1 MAKASGPDLR
11 KYMEK
16 KLSSAPPTSCLCHS
30 SSAPSLGGAGC
41 SRACRSGAAPP
52 RPAPPSAPPAL
63 PSAPAARALTAARA
77 RAVKLNAN
85 RHVTGNLRGF
95 DQFMNIVLDNTVEEV
110 SETERNDIGLV
121 VRRPAPAP
129 RAWRSPL
136 ASSRTP
142 AVLSWLV
149 VGGAGDS
156 GQRHRHDGVPG

>member
-1 MAKASGPDLR
+1 MPLR
-11 KYMEK
+11 RC
-16 KLSSAPPTSCLCHS
+16 SAPPR
-30 SSAPSLGGAGC
+30 SALGAPEPSL
-41 SRACRSGAAPP
+41 R
-52 RPAPPSAPPAL
+52 RPH
-63 PSAPAARALTAARA
+63 RALTAARA